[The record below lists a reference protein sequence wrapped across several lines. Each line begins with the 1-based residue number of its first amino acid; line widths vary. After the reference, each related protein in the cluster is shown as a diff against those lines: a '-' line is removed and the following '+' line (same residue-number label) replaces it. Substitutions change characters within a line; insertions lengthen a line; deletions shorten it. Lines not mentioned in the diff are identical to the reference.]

1 MKKYE
6 LTVVRFEEEDVICT
20 SNGEP
25 SPHRSVLPAPEE
37 LFQESN
43 P

>member
-20 SNGEP
+20 SQTGR
-25 SPHRSVLPAPEE
+25 SIVGRSVIPAPEALIE
-37 LFQESN
+37 